1 MGKLALPAV
10 GDIAQT
16 TLRGLW
22 ARYKGPLS
30 LTYALSLFEQWLN
43 LLNPWAI
50 GWAIDDLLA
59 RSHVGLMAFVGLWVV
74 HAAVGV
80 GRKAYDTRV
89 FMMIYGHLAAGVV
102 ERQHKGGT
110 HTGKLIARAALM
122 REIVDFFERDIPQ
135 LFAMAI
141 TFFGS
146 LAMLGWYDPHLALVA
161 LAMLVPVLTLNGL
174 AWRPLHRLNRAIND
188 TLERQAAVIGAGKS
202 GRLLQHFLR
211 LRFLRV
217 KGSDIEARSW
227 GLIEIFVVI
236 ATVYVLTYAA
246 NKESIQAGTL
256 YSVITY
262 FWDYQGS
269 LDRLPILVQSSS
281 KVRDIIRRIEDG

>member
-1 MGKLALPAV
+1 ME
-10 GDIAQT
+10 QST
-16 TLRGLW
+16 TLGRLW

-30 LTYALSLFEQWLN
+30 LTYVLSLCEQSLD

-50 GWAIDDLLA
+50 GWAIDDLLGG
-59 RSHVGLMAFVGLWVV
+59 RHTGLMVFVGIWVI
-74 HAAVGV
+74 HGLVGV
-80 GRKAYDTRV
+80 GRKTYDTRV
-89 FMMIYGHLAAGVV
+89 FMMIYGHLAADVV

-110 HTGKLIARAALM
+110 QTGKLIARAALM

-146 LAMLGWYDPHLALVA
+146 LAMLGWYDRHVALVA

-174 AWRPLHRLNRAIND
+174 AWRPQHRLNRAVND
-188 TLERQAAVIGAGKS
+188 TFERQATIIGEARS
-202 GRLLQHFLR
+202 GRLIQHFLR
-211 LRFLRV
+211 LRFLKV
-217 KGSDIEARSW
+217 KGSDIEARTW
-227 GLIEIFVVI
+227 GMIEIFVVI
-236 ATVYVLTYAA
+236 ATVYVLTYMASQQ
-246 NKESIQAGTL
+246 SIQAGTL

-269 LDRLPILVQSSS
+269 LDRLPILVQSVSRV
-281 KVRDIIRRIEDG
+281 KDVMRRIEEG